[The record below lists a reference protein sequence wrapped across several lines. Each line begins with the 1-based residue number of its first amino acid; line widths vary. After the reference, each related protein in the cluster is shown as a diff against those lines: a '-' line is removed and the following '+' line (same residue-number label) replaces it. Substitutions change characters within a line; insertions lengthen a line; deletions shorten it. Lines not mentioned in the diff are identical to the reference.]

1 MLLLPAKHRPKPHDA
16 HEKSVGWIFGGLKEG
31 GTPSKRASQAAP
43 RPDPLDFLH
52 SIRLG
57 EGADAV
63 LLFGSG
69 CDCAVLPGR
78 YHSTINRLAMEG

>member
-43 RPDPLDFLH
+43 RPDPLKIPSLYHRPH
-52 SIRLG
+52 SFSFPTRRQN
-57 EGADAV
+57 
-63 LLFGSG
+63 S
-69 CDCAVLPGR
+69 
-78 YHSTINRLAMEG
+78 